1 MSSNSEAEEGGAESS
16 GSGGMASWGGLSSW
30 AEKAV
35 KQASEQASGAYSK
48 LQQGAVDLEA
58 GDTGSKL
65 TSWVVGAAENAKKN
79 LAQAAEKAN
88 TAEWGEQAK
97 AWQNGLSSSV
107 SGTIGRVSDYA
118 DKAGAGLSEHAK
130 LAHQKT
136 SQLAGS
142 GKDALKRAGTGIT
155 DGLGG
160 MGALAMSPMK
170 LMQSGAIFFV
180 GMMLITLSLSFLP
193 LLPIAPSKFSLLFSL
208 GSMAILGSVAWLKGP
223 PAFASAMLQRDKL
236 PFSIAYLVGLLG
248 TLWATIIYKSYIFT
262 GIFVTIQV
270 VGLLYFIA
278 SYVPGGKVV
287 LNFFG
292 RLSGRIARMVMPGR
306 K

>member
-1 MSSNSEAEEGGAESS
+1 
-16 GSGGMASWGGLSSW
+16 
-30 AEKAV
+30 V

-48 LQQGAVDLEA
+48 LQQSAGDLEA
-58 GDTGSKL
+58 GDTGSQL
-65 TSWVVGAAENAKKN
+65 ASWVVGAAENAKKN

-88 TAEWGEQAK
+88 TGEWTEQAK
-97 AWQNGLSSSV
+97 AWQSGLSSSM
-107 SGTIGRVSDYA
+107 SGTLGKVSDYA

-130 LAHQKT
+130 LAHQK
-136 SQLAGS
+136 SKQLAGS
-142 GKDALKRAGTGIT
+142 SADVLKRAGTGLT
-155 DGLGG
+155 DSIGG

-170 LMQSGAIFFV
+170 LAQSAGIFFV
-180 GMMLITLSLSFLP
+180 GMMLITFSLSFLP
-193 LLPIAPSKFSLLFSL
+193 LLPVAPSKFSLMFSL

-223 PAFASAMLQRDKL
+223 PAFANAMMQRDKL

-262 GIFVTIQV
+262 GIFVTVQV
-270 VGLLYFIA
+270 LGLLYFIA

-287 LNFFG
+287 LNFCG
-292 RLSGRIARMVMPGR
+292 RLSGHVLRMLVPGR